1 MRQISIT
8 RTAPMLLGLLVSM
21 SAAAEPELTGSTPA
35 DGTSL
40 SAPPGEIVLEFADP
54 VALTAVIVHEP
65 DGAAHAMESL
75 PTERSARFEIPA
87 PELES
92 GSYRIEWR
100 AIEDTIHVT
109 SGELGF
115 EIGAGGSG

>member
-1 MRQISIT
+1 MRRIPIT
-8 RTAPMLLGLLVSM
+8 GTAPMLLGLLVSM

-35 DGTSL
+35 DGASL
-40 SAPPGEIVLEFADP
+40 SAPPEEIVLEFANS
-54 VALTAVIVHEP
+54 VALTAVIVHES
-65 DGAAHAMESL
+65 DDSAHAMESL
-75 PTERSARFEIPA
+75 PTERSARFEIAA
-87 PELES
+87 PELEP

-109 SGELGF
+109 SGEFGF